1 MPDLR
6 YNAFLRVAET
16 GSITKAAERLH
27 YTQPGIS
34 KLLSSLE
41 EEFGVQ
47 LFYRGKGGS
56 VLTPCGEAVLPHLR
70 DMEHCAWQAM
80 EAAKEFVNINR
91 DHMYVGSFTGVTLRW
106 IPDLLKVYAER
117 RPQIKVDIINK
128 DGAGL
133 EQNLLARKYDFA
145 FVPFASHKELEI
157 VHLASDPFVAI
168 LPEGHRL
175 ADREEIKA
183 EDLKDEDLIL
193 PSEASCEEVLSAGRR
208 MKGPFRIRFEMHD
221 DLAAVEMVRTGSG
234 VSFLPSMVFDSS
246 AHSGVR
252 AVPIADV
259 KREIGLG
266 RPARTH
272 EYPTTAELWNICVE
286 MFAGGA

>member
-70 DMEHCAWQAM
+70 AMEHCAWQAM
-80 EAAKEFVNINR
+80 EAAKEFVNISK
-91 DHMYVGSFTGVTLRW
+91 DHMHVGSFTGATLRW
-106 IPDLLKVYAER
+106 IPGLLKACAVSH
-117 RPQIKVDIINK
+117 PQITIDIINK
-128 DGAGL
+128 DRAGL
-133 EQNLLARKYDFA
+133 EQDLLANKYDFA
-145 FVPFASHKELEI
+145 FVPFAAHKDLNV
-157 VHLASDPFVAI
+157 VHLTSDPFFAI

-175 ADREEIKA
+175 EDREEIKA
-183 EDLKDEDLIL
+183 EDLSGDDLVL
-193 PSEASCEEVLSAGRR
+193 PSVASCEEVLAALRL
-208 MKGPFRIRFEMHD
+208 MKVSQRVRFEMRD
-221 DLAAVEMVRTGSG
+221 DLAAVEMVRAGAG

-246 AHSGVR
+246 VHSGVR

-259 KREIGLG
+259 KRDIGLAKPK
-266 RPARTH
+266 RIH
-272 EYPTTAELWNICVE
+272 EYPTTTEFWNTCVE
-286 MFAGGA
+286 MFKAE

>member
-80 EAAKEFVNINR
+80 EAAKEFVNINK
-91 DHMYVGSFTGVTLRW
+91 DHMHVGSFTGATLRW
-106 IPDLLKVYAER
+106 IPDLLKVCAGSHPR
-117 RPQIKVDIINK
+117 IKIDIINK
-128 DGAGL
+128 GGEGL
-133 EQNLLARKYDFA
+133 EQDLLANKYDFA
-145 FVPFASHKELEI
+145 FVPFAAHKELDI
-157 VHLASDPFVAI
+157 VYLTSDPYVAI

-175 ADREEIKA
+175 ADREKIRA
-183 EDLKDEDLIL
+183 EDLKDEDIIL
-193 PSEASCEEVLSAGRR
+193 PSETSCEEVLSALRL
-208 MKGPFRIRFEMHD
+208 MKIPHRILFKMND
-221 DLAAVEMVRTGSG
+221 DLAAVEMVRTGAG
-234 VSFLPSMVFDSS
+234 VSFLPSMVLGSS
-246 AHSGVR
+246 VHSGVR

-259 KREIGLG
+259 KRDIGLAKPK
-266 RPARTH
+266 RKH
-272 EYPTTAELWNICVE
+272 EYPTTAEFWKICVE
-286 MFAGGA
+286 MFKAE